1 MKKAAV
7 VIFILAFAA
16 FGGVQAQSF
25 KLALGGGLTVVDG
38 NKTFNDL
45 DMSTG
50 VNTGFKIKAKIPS
63 SSFKIIGEFRYH
75 YFGSS
80 SEYASSEGTIIKTFY
95 SSSLI
100 AIGAGTEY
108 NFLPGD
114 FSPYVAADIYYAS
127 SGDLEAE
134 TDGVNT
140 KLAEGTS
147 RMGMGL
153 GAGLEFK
160 LLPAMDV
167 DFSAKYNYYNLS
179 EKPDDADTFNG
190 IAITLNFMFGL

>member
-1 MKKAAV
+1 MKKAAIV
-7 VIFILAFAA
+7 LFILAFAA

-25 KLALGGGLTVVDG
+25 KVALGGGLTVVGG
-38 NKTFNDL
+38 NQTFNDL
-45 DMSTG
+45 DMFTG
-50 VNTGFKIKAKIPS
+50 VNTGVKVKAKLPSSPFKIT
-63 SSFKIIGEFRYH
+63 GEFRYH

-80 SEYASSEGTIIKTFY
+80 SEYANSEGALIRTFY

-100 AIGAGTEY
+100 VIGAGTEY

-114 FSPYVAADIYYAS
+114 FSPYIAADIYYAS

-134 TDGVNT
+134 TAGVNT
-140 KLAEGTS
+140 KLAEGTT
-147 RMGMGL
+147 RLGMGL

-160 LLPAMDV
+160 LLPAMDI
-167 DFSAKYNYYNLS
+167 DFSAKYNYYDLS
-179 EKPDDADTFNG
+179 VKTDGTDTFNG